1 MDPGKALP
9 MTAENMLATSIPCTT
24 GTCPRDQAVGAWLLN
39 DEIRLRWGEYKR
51 GTVLY
56 HE

>member
-24 GTCPRDQAVGAWLLN
+24 GTCARNQAVGVCLLN
-39 DEIRLRWGEYKR
+39 DEIRIRGEYER
-51 GTVLY
+51 GAALR